1 MDTNN
6 NRNGRSIVRIEE
18 LTKIYD
24 LGEVKVPALAGVNVD
39 IKEGSYVAIMGP
51 SGSGKSTMLNI
62 LGCLDQPTSGRYY
75 LGEKDVSLMNDSALS
90 EVRG

>member
-1 MDTNN
+1 MNTRING
-6 NRNGRSIVRIEE
+6 NGRKSIIRIEK

-24 LGEVKVPALAGVNVD
+24 LGEVKVPALAGVSID

-62 LGCLDQPTSGRYY
+62 LGCLDQPTSGRYF
-75 LGEKDVSLMNDSALS
+75 LGEQDVSLMSDSAL
-90 EVRG
+90 GA

>member
-1 MDTNN
+1 MESNF
-6 NRNGRSIVRIEE
+6 NGNGASIIRIEE

-24 LGEVKVPALAGVNVD
+24 LGEVKVPALAGVSID

-62 LGCLDQPTSGRYY
+62 LRSQAS
-75 LGEKDVSLMNDSALS
+75 S
-90 EVRG
+90 